1 MGGWDQDKGPTKP
14 VQANNRLYGRG
25 SGDDGYSAYSSMLA
39 VKAVQDQGIPLPN
52 IIMIFE
58 GDEESG
64 NHIESYFP
72 LIRDRLGKIDI
83 VFCFD
88 SGCYDLNRV
97 WITKSIRGY
106 IDF

>member
-1 MGGWDQDKGPTKP
+1 
-14 VQANNRLYGRG
+14 
-25 SGDDGYSAYSSMLA
+25 
-39 VKAVQDQGIPLPN
+39 
-52 IIMIFE
+52 MIFE

-88 SGCYDLNRV
+88 SGCYDLDRV